1 MNRSSRE
8 QPDPDAKRDEASS
21 GKARRFRVIPTEQG
35 LTLRNLLV
43 RRVRELDRERAAELI
58 RAGGVYVNR
67 LRVRIPQVLV
77 APGERVTV
85 YLEALAA
92 EPIALE
98 RLVFVY
104 RDPEFVV
111 LDKPAGVPVSPV
123 RETSVGCLSEAL
135 IRELEAEGVT
145 RPYVGVVHR
154 LDRGASGLVL
164 FTIRSVANKSLHRQ
178 FREHSIRRG
187 YRIRVRTD
195 AAWTPPESD
204 ESGEFRCDAPLI
216 KLHEGGVRIGDAGD
230 SRAKPAVTRF
240 RHVFADA
247 VTLASGTREHLLD
260 VQLETGRSHQ
270 IRAHAAALGC
280 PVVGDHRY
288 GGDLSAT
295 ATESEPESESTHDRL
310 CLHAW
315 TLVLDHPRTGEALR
329 FESPLPDWA
338 QIP

>member
-1 MNRSSRE
+1 MS
-8 QPDPDAKRDEASS
+8 
-21 GKARRFRVIPTEQG
+21 KARRFRVIPQEQG

-43 RRVRELDRERAAELI
+43 RRVRELDRDRAAALI

-67 LRVRIPQVLV
+67 LRIRLPQVLV

-92 EPIALE
+92 EPIAPE
-98 RLVFVY
+98 RLVFIH

-111 LDKPAGVPVSPV
+111 LDKPAGLPVSPV

-135 IRELEAEGVT
+135 IHELEAEGVT

-154 LDRGASGLVL
+154 LDRGASGLVM

-178 FREHSIRRG
+178 FREHRIQRG

-195 AAWTPPESD
+195 AAWVPPSD
-204 ESGEFRCDAPLI
+204 GEFRCELPLI
-216 KLHEGGVRIGDAGD
+216 KLHEGGVRIGDPGD
-230 SRAKPAVTRF
+230 SRAKPAVTHF
-240 RHVFADA
+240 RHVFREPTPTAN
-247 VTLASGTREHLLD
+247 GTREHLLD
-260 VQLETGRSHQ
+260 VRLETGRTHQ
-270 IRAHAAALGC
+270 IRAHAASLGC

-288 GGDLSAT
+288 GRDPAPPS
-295 ATESEPESESTHDRL
+295 ESEPESGHDRL

-315 TLVLDHPRTGEALR
+315 TLDLAHPHTGEPLHL
-329 FESPLPDWA
+329 ESPLPDWA
-338 QIP
+338 RVPTP